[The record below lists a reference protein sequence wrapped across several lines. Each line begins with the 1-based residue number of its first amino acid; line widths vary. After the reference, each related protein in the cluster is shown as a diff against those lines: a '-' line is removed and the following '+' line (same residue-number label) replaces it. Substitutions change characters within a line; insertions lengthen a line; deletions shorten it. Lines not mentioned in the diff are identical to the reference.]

1 VNDKFWFILCL
12 LYGFGL
18 SALAG
23 YFDVPFEAKMAA
35 LFGSILVVVVGGIIG
50 GLAGWYL
57 AKDADVDTTGFK
69 IIAWFGLIG
78 WVIPIVGGTIA
89 TMSYMFKRR
98 STFNESFYTNLGNIA
113 GLLAVTNAMI
123 GGGWEAYDGLSAK
136 QANSSQTAMSA
147 TLQRH
152 GIDPEEMTGERSTER
167 CQYAALEA
175 WSREELDRYCRGR

>member
-1 VNDKFWFILCL
+1 MNDKFWFVLCL
-12 LYGFGL
+12 VYGFGV

-23 YFDVPFEAKMAA
+23 YLNVPIEAKMAA
-35 LFGSILVVVVGGIIG
+35 FFASVLVVVVGGLIG
-50 GLAGWYL
+50 GPTGWYL
-57 AKDADVDTTGFK
+57 AKDADVDSTAFK
-69 IIAWFGLIG
+69 VISWCGLIG
-78 WVIPIVGGTIA
+78 WVIPIVGGTLA

-113 GLLAVTNAMI
+113 GLLAITNAMI
-123 GGGWEAYDGLSAK
+123 GGGWEAYDGLTAR
-136 QANSSQTAMSA
+136 QANRSQTAMNA

-175 WSREELDRYCRGR
+175 WSREDLDRYCRGR